1 MRNYKKVL
9 GIVPY
14 TSRDIVGINI
24 TPRTLTCSWVQA
36 PGKKHEP
43 YELKAYKHLLFE
55 VHQKASLAIYNPTR
69 LSSLISTFL
78 EVHDLRDAFIVIAL
92 SGDGLVEKQ
101 IMLPKPAVNL
111 NSIEG
116 KDALVW
122 NYYCL
127 QEQTG
132 TNQAPWYTCGL
143 KQELLFQYQLLAIKA
158 RLNVI
163 QITTPTMALLKAYK
177 FLKQGKA
184 AYNKAH
190 ITDHVNLNG
199 HIRIRSPHDHAAVV
213 ESFGLYLLG
222 EHMYAKH

>member
-1 MRNYKKVL
+1 MRNYKKIL
-9 GIVPY
+9 GVIPY
-14 TSRDIVGINI
+14 TTQSIVGINI
-24 TPRTLTCSWVQA
+24 TPRTLTCSWVKA
-36 PGKKHEP
+36 PDNKHDP

-55 VHQKASLAIYNPTR
+55 VHQKASLTIHNPTR

-101 IMLPKPAVNL
+101 VMLPKPTVSLQQFEGN
-111 NSIEG
+111 NSMI
-116 KDALVW
+116 W

-127 QEQTG
+127 QDQTEI
-132 TNQAPWYTCGL
+132 NQAPWYTCGL

-184 AYNKAH
+184 IYNKAH

-199 HIRIRSPHDHAAVV
+199 HIRI
-213 ESFGLYLLG
+213 
-222 EHMYAKH
+222 